1 MKVIKEGGENW
12 NNLRQSSLKVIKEG
26 EKKQQTIING
36 YNVIKGRVMEALLIS
51 KLYISFISTFHNE
64 QVKF

>member
-1 MKVIKEGGENW
+1 MKVIKEGGKNW
-12 NNLRQSSLKVIKEG
+12 NNLRQSSLKVIKG